1 MKYLYKC
8 KLALKV
14 LSEVQGDIIQWFL
27 LNCRSVQLF
36 SIGLVVSKN
45 FAKGKI
51 ILIDNCHEL
60 ILPFD
65 QEFKLNII
73 KMNVIRCC
81 SACVFCHFLEGCITM
96 VRSF

>member
-73 KMNVIRCC
+73 NVIRCY
-81 SACVFCHFLEGCITM
+81 SVKKHVYFAIFWKAVLLW
-96 VRSF
+96 